1 MSFPDICP
9 ACGRLA
15 DKPHY
20 DGCDAD
26 KAALFDVLAARIEAG
41 AWTIPDG
48 VDRVTI
54 AIRRTG
60 EHVHGATLAEAIEKA
75 MKAEAPAVPP
85 E

>member
-1 MSFPDICP
+1 MSDDDVWNAGMPDR
-9 ACGRLA
+9 AMAGFRVMLN
-15 DKPHY
+15 
-20 DGCDAD
+20 
-26 KAALFDVLAARIEAG
+26 KAAMFDVLAARIEAG